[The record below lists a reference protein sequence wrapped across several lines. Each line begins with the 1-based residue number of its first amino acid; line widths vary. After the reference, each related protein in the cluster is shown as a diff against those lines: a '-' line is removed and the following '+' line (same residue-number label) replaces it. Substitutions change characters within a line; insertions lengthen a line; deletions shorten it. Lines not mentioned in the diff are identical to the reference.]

1 MKLVVSRFTFHTCFL
16 YFYTMMFR
24 LLALAFVALMIE
36 GCTCCAYLNHMF
48 NAERLDEEAA
58 EMRTARLDSVPDS
71 ENSLPGSEERLKYDK
86 IIEKGSRVLERFP
99 DNKKRTAEAVFL
111 IGESFRHKHEW
122 SKAITKYDEYERY
135 FADRDSM
142 RAVEYQRA
150 YCLYRNNEFNISRFA
165 LEPVIAS
172 KDHPY
177 YFQGLNL
184 LSLLDE
190 QAEFPD
196 QAIAS
201 LEAVLADTA
210 GTPFMRGKAHFRLA
224 GLYFKKE
231 NWGKAREHYTAKE
244 IKELNP
250 REQQTAGEQGAECLV
265 NLKEYLKAADE
276 YKELYKN
283 PEYESKRPEYLVRI
297 GEVTML
303 AEKYADAI
311 VILQKVNT
319 EYPRSEQASRS
330 YFCLGDY
337 EQHKRINY
345 DQAVIYYDSS
355 FISRTISKWGQE
367 SRDRRDALKRL
378 IAMRTK
384 NDNDRKDSIPNV
396 DNFFKSEFLIAELFL
411 FKLSEVDSAI
421 TRLNTIIEESGDS
434 AKVLRA
440 IYAKAFIYDEF
451 MHDPDAAEEIYKE
464 IIEKYPDTEYAKQ
477 AQVNLGMRVTLK
489 TSEDLAKE
497 RYMEAESLWTI
508 AAEMPLDQMDSVDSA
523 YARAFVKFDSL
534 YQDYPETQSG
544 IQALYM
550 KAIYFQMNPERID
563 SATSTYKLLRDKY
576 GRTPWGKQAAKL
588 MNTRLSLSDQDLDRL
603 RRRVKSSEE
612 HIRKQSEQYYE
623 TLNKAPEEKKAEVQ
637 SKEDEILENTYNSM
651 YDFE

>member
-1 MKLVVSRFTFHTCFL
+1 
-16 YFYTMMFR
+16 MFR
-24 LLALAFVALMIE
+24 IRYMALALVAFLLE

-48 NAERLDEEAA
+48 NAERLDEQAG
-58 EMRTARLDSVPDS
+58 EMRAARMDSIPDS
-71 ENSLPGSEERLKYDK
+71 ENSLPGSEERQKYDK

-99 DNKKRTAEAVFL
+99 KNKKRTAEAVFL
-111 IGESFRHKHEW
+111 IGEAFRHKHEW
-122 SKAITKYDEYERY
+122 SKAITKYDEFERY
-135 FADRDSM
+135 FADHDSM
-142 RAVEYQRA
+142 KAVEYQRA
-150 YCLYRNNEFNISRFA
+150 YCLYRNQEYNISRFA
-165 LEPVIAS
+165 LEPVVAS

-190 QAEFPD
+190 QSEAPD

-201 LEAVLADTA
+201 LEALLADTA

-231 NWGKAREHYTAKE
+231 NWDKAREHYIAKE

-250 REQQTAGEQGAECLV
+250 REQQTAGSQAAECLA
-265 NLKEYLKAADE
+265 NRKEYLKAADE

-283 PEYESKRPEYLVRI
+283 PEYESNHAEYLVRI
-297 GEVTML
+297 GELTML
-303 AEKYADAI
+303 AERYPDAI
-311 VILQKVNT
+311 IVLQKVNT
-319 EYPRSEQASRS
+319 DYPRSEVAARS

-337 EQHKRINY
+337 EQNKTIDY
-345 DQAVIYYDSS
+345 DKAVVYYDSS

-367 SRDRRDALKRL
+367 SRERRDALKRL
-378 IAMRTK
+378 IAMRNQ
-384 NDNDRKDSIPNV
+384 NDKERKDSIPNV

-411 FKLSEVDSAI
+411 FKLDEVDSAI
-421 TRLNTIIEESGDS
+421 TRLDNVIKESGDS
-434 AKVLRA
+434 ARTLRA
-440 IYAKAFIYDEF
+440 IYAKAFIYDEY

-489 TSEDLAKE
+489 TREDLAKE
-497 RYMEAESLWTI
+497 KYMEAESLWTI
-508 AAEMPLDQMDSVDSA
+508 ASEMPLDQMDLVDSA
-523 YARAFVKFDSL
+523 YARAFTRFDSL
-534 YQDYPETQSG
+534 YQEYPETQSG

-550 KAIYFQMNPERID
+550 KAIYFQMNPERVD
-563 SATSTYKLLRDKY
+563 STMRTYKELRDKY
-576 GRTPWGKQAAKL
+576 GQTPWGKQAAKM
-588 MNTRLSLSDQDLDRL
+588 MNSRLTITDKDLERL
-603 RRRVKSSEE
+603 RKRVKSTETHVNRLSA
-612 HIRKQSEQYYE
+612 QYYE
-623 TLNKAPEEKKAEVQ
+623 ELNKAPEEKQAEVK

>member
-1 MKLVVSRFTFHTCFL
+1 
-16 YFYTMMFR
+16 MFR
-24 LLALAFVALMIE
+24 IRYMALALVAFLLE

-48 NAERLDEEAA
+48 NAERLDEQDG
-58 EMRTARLDSVPDS
+58 EMRAARMDSIPDS
-71 ENSLPGSEERLKYDK
+71 ENSLPGSEERQKYDK

-99 DNKKRTAEAVFL
+99 KNKKRTAEAVFL
-111 IGESFRHKHEW
+111 IGEAFRHKHEW
-122 SKAITKYDEYERY
+122 SKAITKYDEFERY
-135 FADRDSM
+135 FADHDSM
-142 RAVEYQRA
+142 KAVEYQRA
-150 YCLYRNNEFNISRFA
+150 YCLYRNQEYNISRFA
-165 LEPVIAS
+165 LEPVVAS

-190 QAEFPD
+190 QSEAPD

-201 LEAVLADTA
+201 LEALLADTA

-231 NWGKAREHYTAKE
+231 NWDKAREHYIAKE

-250 REQQTAGEQGAECLV
+250 REQQTAGSQAAECLA
-265 NLKEYLKAADE
+265 NRKEYLKAADE

-283 PEYESKRPEYLVRI
+283 PEYESKQAEYLVRI
-297 GEVTML
+297 GELTML
-303 AEKYADAI
+303 AERYPDAI
-311 VILQKVNT
+311 IVLQKVNT
-319 EYPRSEQASRS
+319 DYPRSEEASRS

-337 EQHKRINY
+337 EQHKTINY
-345 DQAVIYYDSS
+345 DKAVVYYDSS

-367 SRDRRDALKRL
+367 SRERRDALKRL
-378 IAMRTK
+378 IAMRNQ
-384 NDNDRKDSIPNV
+384 NDKERKDSIPNV

-411 FKLSEVDSAI
+411 FKLDEVDSAI
-421 TRLNTIIEESGDS
+421 TRLDNVIKESGDS
-434 AKVLRA
+434 ARTLRA
-440 IYAKAFIYDEF
+440 IYAKAFIYDEY

-489 TSEDLAKE
+489 TREDLAKE
-497 RYMEAESLWTI
+497 KYMEAESLWTI
-508 AAEMPLDQMDSVDSA
+508 ASEMPLDQMDLVDSA
-523 YARAFVKFDSL
+523 YARAFTRFDSL
-534 YQDYPETQSG
+534 YQEYPETQSG

-550 KAIYFQMNPERID
+550 KAIYFQMNPERVD
-563 SATSTYKLLRDKY
+563 STMFTYKLLREKY
-576 GRTPWGKQAAKL
+576 GSTPWGQQAAKI
-588 MNTRLSLSDQDLDRL
+588 MNSRLTISDRDLERL
-603 RRRVKSSEE
+603 RKRVKSTETHVNRLSA
-612 HIRKQSEQYYE
+612 QYYE
-623 TLNKAPEEKKAEVQ
+623 ELNKAPEEKQAEVK

>member
-1 MKLVVSRFTFHTCFL
+1 
-16 YFYTMMFR
+16 MFR
-24 LLALAFVALMIE
+24 IRYMALALVAFLFE

-48 NAERLDEEAA
+48 NAERLDEQAG
-58 EMRTARLDSVPDS
+58 EMRAARMDSIPDS
-71 ENSLPGSEERLKYDK
+71 ENSLPGSEERQKYDK

-99 DNKKRTAEAVFL
+99 KNKKRTAEAVFL
-111 IGESFRHKHEW
+111 IGEAFRHKHEW
-122 SKAITKYDEYERY
+122 SKAITKYDEFERY
-135 FADRDSM
+135 FADHDSM
-142 RAVEYQRA
+142 KAVEYQRA
-150 YCLYRNNEFNISRFA
+150 YCLYRNQEYNISRFA
-165 LEPVIAS
+165 LEPVVAS

-190 QAEFPD
+190 QSEAPD

-201 LEAVLADTA
+201 LEALLADTA

-231 NWGKAREHYTAKE
+231 NWDKAREHYIAKE

-250 REQQTAGEQGAECLV
+250 REQQTAGSQAAECLA
-265 NLKEYLKAADE
+265 NRKEYLKAADE

-283 PEYESKRPEYLVRI
+283 PEYESKQAEYLVRI
-297 GEVTML
+297 GELTML
-303 AEKYADAI
+303 AERYPDAI
-311 VILQKVNT
+311 IVLQKVNT
-319 EYPRSEQASRS
+319 DYPRSEEASRS

-337 EQHKRINY
+337 EQHKTINY
-345 DQAVIYYDSS
+345 DKAVVYYDSS

-367 SRDRRDALKRL
+367 SRERRDALKRL
-378 IAMRTK
+378 IAMRNQ
-384 NDNDRKDSIPNV
+384 NDKERKDSIPNV

-411 FKLSEVDSAI
+411 FKLDEVDSAI
-421 TRLNTIIEESGDS
+421 TRLDNVIKESGDS
-434 AKVLRA
+434 ARTLRA
-440 IYAKAFIYDEF
+440 IYAKAFIYDEY

-489 TSEDLAKE
+489 TREDLAKE
-497 RYMEAESLWTI
+497 KYMEAESLWTI
-508 AAEMPLDQMDSVDSA
+508 ASEMPLDQMDQVDSA
-523 YARAFVKFDSL
+523 YARAFTRFDSL
-534 YQDYPETQSG
+534 YQEYPETQSG

-550 KAIYFQMNPERID
+550 KAIYFQMNPERVD
-563 SATSTYKLLRDKY
+563 STMRTYKELRDKY
-576 GRTPWGKQAAKL
+576 GQTPWGKQAAKM
-588 MNTRLSLSDQDLDRL
+588 MNSRLTITDKDLERL
-603 RRRVKSSEE
+603 RKRVKSTETHVNRLSA
-612 HIRKQSEQYYE
+612 QYYE
-623 TLNKAPEEKKAEVQ
+623 ELNKAPEEKQAEVK